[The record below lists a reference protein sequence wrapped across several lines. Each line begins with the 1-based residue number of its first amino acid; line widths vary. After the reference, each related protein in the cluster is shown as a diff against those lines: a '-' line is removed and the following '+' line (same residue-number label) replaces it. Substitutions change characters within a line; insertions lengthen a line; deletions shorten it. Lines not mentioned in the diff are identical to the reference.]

1 MLFSSVSFLYYYLPI
16 LLIGY
21 LLVPQKYKNAVL
33 LLFSLCFYFFGETIY
48 IFILI
53 FSSVVDY
60 LHGLG
65 IERYR
70 GTWKAKAFLVA
81 SVVINVGLL
90 ATFKYSDFFVQT
102 LNALFF
108 RNNPLALP
116 GLALPL
122 GISFYT
128 FQTMSYTIDVY
139 RGEVKAQRNFI
150 DFATYVTM
158 FPQLVAGPIVRYSD
172 VAAQI
177 EERRRGCA
185 DDREARFSQFGRGVE
200 RFAIGIGKKV
210 IIANAL
216 GELAKTLY
224 AGTEPSVA
232 LYWVAMAAF
241 SMQIY
246 FDFSGYSD
254 MAIGLGHMIG
264 FRFPENFDHPFI
276 AQSITEFWRRWHMTL
291 GGWFRD
297 YVYIPL
303 GGSRGSLFKQIRNIA
318 IVWFLTGFWH
328 GASWN
333 FVLWG
338 LYFAVLLTLEKL
350 VWGKAVARA
359 PRPVRHLYT
368 LFFLSFSFVIFDTVE
383 LSLLPE
389 RIGGMLGLTGIPWIN
404 DFTMYYVKS
413 YGLLLLISMAAAT
426 PLPAKLYRK
435 VRHLCGEGRRAAD
448 RSSTS
453 GKSSAPLTAL
463 DVVEVCAMVAMMVVC
478 TAYIVDSSFNPFL
491 YFRF

>member
-1 MLFSSVSFLYYYLPI
+1 MLFSSVSFLYYFLPI

-21 LLVPQKYKNAVL
+21 LILPTKWKNPLL
-33 LLFSLCFYFFGETIY
+33 LLFSMFFYFYGENLY
-48 IFILI
+48 IWILV

-60 LHGLG
+60 THGIG
-65 IERYR
+65 IEKYR
-70 GTWKAKAFLVA
+70 GTWITKALLTS
-81 SVVINVGLL
+81 SVMINVGLL
-90 ATFKYSDFFVQT
+90 TTFKYSDFFVQN
-102 LNALFF
+102 LNDLLLKD
-108 RNNPLALP
+108 NPLALP

-139 RGEVKAQRNFI
+139 RGNVKAQRNFI

-172 VAAQI
+172 VADQI
-177 EERRRGCA
+177 EERKRMGRM
-185 DDREARFSQFGRGVE
+185 DRDTFFAQFGLGVE
-200 RFAIGIGKKV
+200 RFAMGVGKKV

-224 AGTEPSVA
+224 ASQEPSVV

-241 SMQIY
+241 SLQIY
-246 FDFSGYSD
+246 FDFAGYSD

-264 FRFPENFDHPFI
+264 FKFPENFDHPFI
-276 AQSITEFWRRWHMTL
+276 SQSITEFWRRWHMTL

-303 GGSRGSLFKQIRNIA
+303 GGSRGSLLKQIRNIF

-338 LYFAVLLTLEKL
+338 LYFGVLLTLEKM
-350 VWGKAVARA
+350 VWGKAVKNA
-359 PRPVRHLYT
+359 PRVVRHIYT
-368 LFFLSFSFVIFDTVE
+368 LFLLSFSFVIFDTVD
-383 LSLLPE
+383 LSLLPI
-389 RIGGMLGLTGIPWIN
+389 RIGGMLGLTDVPFLNG
-404 DFTMYYVKS
+404 FTLYYLKS
-413 YGLLLLISMAAAT
+413 YGLLLLISVLAAT
-426 PLPAKLYRK
+426 PLPAELYRK
-435 VRHLCGEGRRAAD
+435 LRARLGKRGEGQA
-448 RSSTS
+448 T
-453 GKSSAPLTAL
+453 GTWLEVL
-463 DVVEVCAMVAMMVVC
+463 DGLEVVAMAAMLIVC

>member
-1 MLFSSVSFLYYYLPI
+1 MLFSSVSFLYYFLPL

-21 LLVPQKYKNAVL
+21 LMLPMKWKNPLL
-33 LLFSLCFYFFGETIY
+33 LLFSMFFYFYGENLY
-48 IFILI
+48 IWILV

-60 LHGLG
+60 THGIG
-65 IERYR
+65 IEKYR
-70 GTWKAKAFLVA
+70 GTWIAKALLTS
-81 SVVINVGLL
+81 SVLINVGLL
-90 ATFKYSDFFVQT
+90 MTFKYSDFFVQN
-102 LNALFF
+102 LNDLFF
-108 RNNPLALP
+108 KNNPMSLP

-128 FQTMSYTIDVY
+128 FQTMSYSIDVY
-139 RGEVKAQRNFI
+139 RGNVKAQRNFI

-172 VAAQI
+172 VADQI
-177 EERRRGCA
+177 EERKKMGRMNRDTFFA
-185 DDREARFSQFGRGVE
+185 QFGLGVE
-200 RFAIGIGKKV
+200 RFAMGVGKKV

-224 AGTEPSVA
+224 ASQEPSVV

-241 SMQIY
+241 ALQIY
-246 FDFSGYSD
+246 FDFAGYSD

-264 FRFPENFDHPFI
+264 FKFPENFDHPFI
-276 AQSITEFWRRWHMTL
+276 SQSITEFWRRWHMSL

-303 GGSRGSLFKQIRNIA
+303 GGSRGSLLKQIRNIV

-338 LYFAVLLTLEKL
+338 LYFGLFLTLEKM
-350 VWGKAVARA
+350 VWGKAVKKLPRA
-359 PRPVRHLYT
+359 LRHFYT
-368 LFFLSFSFVIFDTVE
+368 LFLLSFSFVIFDTVN
-383 LSLLPE
+383 LKLLPV
-389 RIGGMLGLTGIPWIN
+389 RIGGMLGLTDIPLLN
-404 DFTMYYVKS
+404 GFTAYYLKS
-413 YGLLLLISMAAAT
+413 YALLIVISILAAT
-426 PLPAKLYRK
+426 PLPAQLYRK
-435 VRHLCGEGRRAAD
+435 LRDRVDNGEGKGG
-448 RSSTS
+448 S
-453 GKSSAPLTAL
+453 LVL
-463 DVVEVCAMVAMMVVC
+463 DVLEVLAVVAMVIVC